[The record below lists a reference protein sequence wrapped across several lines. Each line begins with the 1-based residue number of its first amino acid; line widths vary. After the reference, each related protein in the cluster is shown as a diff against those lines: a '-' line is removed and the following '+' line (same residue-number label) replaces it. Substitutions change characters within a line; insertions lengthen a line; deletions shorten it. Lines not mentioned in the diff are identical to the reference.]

1 MRMRIGLTDRL
12 RVRAAISRKHS
23 RHLQPRARRWTRHE
37 ATSPRMRTTSR
48 KSRASMLG
56 LAEKKKR
63 SARHAARSSSNRLPR
78 TRSTVRQSLRTWRWF
93 TPGRASA
100 TARSSN
106 SKLSRPFPDMARHTA
121 ISVSIRAGMICA
133 VISASTKSLP
143 QPKPPADSS
152 LELLDQSNIPESSQV
167 IIGEARIAYGAAKFE
182 PKLVRWV
189 LTKYI
194 VHTNGDCGVVQDVF
208 PARHGVSSC
217 GQRFLLFAHDFLLA
231 L

>member
-1 MRMRIGLTDRL
+1 MM
-12 RVRAAISRKHS
+12 
-23 RHLQPRARRWTRHE
+23 
-37 ATSPRMRTTSR
+37 
-48 KSRASMLG
+48 
-56 LAEKKKR
+56 
-63 SARHAARSSSNRLPR
+63 
-78 TRSTVRQSLRTWRWF
+78 QS
-93 TPGRASA
+93 
-100 TARSSN
+100 
-106 SKLSRPFPDMARHTA
+106 HTA
-121 ISVSIRAGMICA
+121 ICFSIRAGMICA

-182 PKLVRWV
+182 PKLGRWV

-194 VHTNGDCGVVQDVF
+194 VHTNADCGVVHDPF

-217 GQRFLLFAHDFLLA
+217 GRHFLLFAHHFLPA